1 MPSSSAALAATIAPA
16 VDSVGSV
23 RGLGTVINAIAI
35 VIGGG
40 FGAVAGHRLSPRTRH
55 TVTDA
60 LGLVVLVIGALNIMA
75 IRADPFT
82 EAVGSDWTLLV
93 VHGALLIGGIIGSTL
108 RIEDRIESLG
118 GFLRDRLVRSGSED
132 VDGRARFI
140 DGFVSMSLLVC
151 IGPLAI
157 LGSLSDGLGNG
168 IDQLALKATLDGFA
182 AVAFAATLGW
192 GVAVAALPLL
202 VYQGL
207 ITLGGVVLGEF
218 LAEASIAAI
227 TATGGVLLLAVGF
240 RLMAIKPIATGD
252 LLPALVVAPLL
263 TASVAAVTG

>member
-1 MPSSSAALAATIAPA
+1 
-16 VDSVGSV
+16 V

-40 FGAVAGHRLSPRTRH
+40 FGAVAGHRLSERTRT

-60 LGLVVLVIGALNIMA
+60 LGLVVLVIGALNILA
-75 IRADPFT
+75 IRDDAFT
-82 EAVGSDWTLLV
+82 EAVGADWTLLV
-93 VHGALLIGGIIGSTL
+93 VLGALLIGGIVGSSL

-118 GFLRDRLVRSGSED
+118 GYLRASLVRSETDD
-132 VDGRARFI
+132 VDARTRFI

-192 GVAVAALPLL
+192 GVAVAAVPLL

-207 ITLGGVVLGEF
+207 ITAGGVVLGEF

-240 RLMAIKPIATGD
+240 RLMSIKPIATGD
-252 LLPALVVAPLL
+252 LLPALVVAPVL
-263 TASVAAVTG
+263 TAVVAAIRG

>member
-1 MPSSSAALAATIAPA
+1 M
-16 VDSVGSV
+16 
-23 RGLGTVINAIAI
+23 RGLGTLINAIAI
-35 VIGGG
+35 VIGGA
-40 FGAVAGHRLSPRTRH
+40 FGAIAGHRLSPRTRD
-55 TVTDA
+55 TITDA
-60 LGLVVLVIGALNIMA
+60 LGLVVLVIGALNILA
-75 IRADPFT
+75 IRDDAFA

-93 VHGALLIGGIIGSTL
+93 VLGALLIGGIIGSSL

-118 GFLRDRLVRSGSED
+118 GFLRDRLVRSESDD
-132 VDGRARFI
+132 VDSRTRFI

-168 IDQLALKATLDGFA
+168 IDQLALKATLDGFS

-207 ITLGGVVLGEF
+207 ITAGGVVLGEF
-218 LAEASIAAI
+218 LADAAIASI

-240 RLMAIKPIATGD
+240 RLMSIKPIATGD
-252 LLPALVVAPLL
+252 LLPALAVAPLL